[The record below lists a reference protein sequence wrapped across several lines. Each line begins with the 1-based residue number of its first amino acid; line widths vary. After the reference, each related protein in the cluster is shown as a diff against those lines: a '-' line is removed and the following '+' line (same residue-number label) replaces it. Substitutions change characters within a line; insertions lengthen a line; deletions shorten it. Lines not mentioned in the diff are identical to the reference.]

1 MKKPKIKIFQ
11 KNSWFLKE
19 SIFGFFTPKKKFTY
33 ILVNGLMANFEFQ
46 RFWVEKVDFFP
57 HGAPILPSSNPK
69 FIYFYSLIILW
80 KWVEFE
86 KNRWL
91 HSMGWFYTVALILGW
106 SLTAVWVHWNQKY
119 FGKFTYPNIS
129 LMGQSFIKIPDF
141 VSETIFMTWKMC
153 LLTKKFQA
161 YCV

>member
-1 MKKPKIKIFQ
+1 MVIVRSLVSMYTNFRSNRTIF
-11 KNSWFLKE
+11 WPCFGPE
-19 SIFGFFTPKKKFTY
+19 SHAK
-33 ILVNGLMANFEFQ
+33 A
-46 RFWVEKVDFFP
+46 
-57 HGAPILPSSNPK
+57 SSNPK
-69 FIYFYSLIILW
+69 FWYFYSLIISR
-80 KWVEFE
+80 KWAEFE

-153 LLTKKFQA
+153 LLRKVFMVTTNQVNRNVFVIFGKSTGIH
-161 YCV
+161 CM

>member
-1 MKKPKIKIFQ
+1 MDPFKNQAFFWKI
-11 KNSWFLKE
+11 L
-19 SIFGFFTPKKKFTY
+19 IFGFFTPKKKFTY

-57 HGAPILPSSNPK
+57 HGSPILPSSNPK
-69 FIYFYSLIILW
+69 FIYFYSLIILR

-86 KNRWL
+86 KNRWC
-91 HSMGWFYTVALILGW
+91 HSMGWFYTVALILVW

-153 LLTKKFQA
+153 LLRQIWDT
-161 YCV
+161 C